1 MTDCEWRKGLKKG
14 NQCYIVESNCKITPV
29 TIVSQSGNLYTIR
42 LQSGG
47 GIRVPGHRLH
57 ETEEA
62 ARDSLPKRGTEKKY
76 RSPYDYM

>member
-1 MTDCEWRKGLKKG
+1 MKPKKG
-14 NQCYIVESNCKITPV
+14 DQCYIVESNCKIIPV

-47 GIRVPGHRLH
+47 GIRVPGHRLY

-62 ARDSLPKRGTEKKY
+62 ARDSLPKRGTEKRY
-76 RSPYDYM
+76 RSPYDCM